1 MMDKLSITSS
11 NILHKPRLSEVNE
24 YKNDPSLDKQTNQLK
39 SQNEQI
45 NNTIPKAEIEEATES
60 VNKFLEISHTNVQ
73 FKLHEKL
80 DRYYVTIVDSDT
92 KEVIKEIPPKK
103 LLDLHAS
110 MLEYVGIL
118 VDDKI

>member
-11 NILHKPRLSEVNE
+11 NVLHKPKVSEVNE

-39 SQNEQI
+39 PQNEQM
-45 NNTIPKAEIEEATES
+45 NNNIPKKDIEEATES
-60 VNKFLEISHTNVQ
+60 VNKFLEVSHTNVR

-80 DRYYVTIVDSDT
+80 DRYYVTIVDSST
-92 KEVIKEIPPKK
+92 KEVIKEIPAKK
-103 LLDLHAS
+103 MLDLHAS